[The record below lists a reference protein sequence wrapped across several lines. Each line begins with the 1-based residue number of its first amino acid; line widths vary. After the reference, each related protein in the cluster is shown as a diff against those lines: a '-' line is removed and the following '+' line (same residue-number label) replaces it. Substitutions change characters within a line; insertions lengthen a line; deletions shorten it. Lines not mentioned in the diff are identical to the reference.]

1 MKLGRSLRHLF
12 MLPHAAQ
19 RAFTPEVMQAIGA
32 AIHAG
37 EARHLGEIRFAV
49 EAAMPWSYLRRN
61 APTRQRAVMA
71 FGKLGVWDT
80 EHNSGVLIYL
90 NLADRDVEI
99 VADRGVAHRV
109 GAARWEQICK
119 TMEAEFRARRW
130 RDGALQGIALVHDA
144 LAEVLPAQGVRENE
158 VPDRP
163 VIL

>member
-1 MKLGRSLRHLF
+1 MTLGRHLRHWF
-12 MLPHAAQ
+12 MLPRAAQ
-19 RAFTPEVMQAIGA
+19 RVFTPAVMQAIAA
-32 AIHAG
+32 AIRAG
-37 EARHLGEIRFAV
+37 EARHQGEVRFAV
-49 EAAMPWSYLRRN
+49 EAALPWSYLRRN
-61 APTRQRAVMA
+61 APARQRAVMA
-71 FGKLGVWDT
+71 FSKLGVWDT

-119 TMEAEFRARRW
+119 AMEAEFRAGHW
-130 RDGALQGIALVHDA
+130 REGALQGIALVHDA
-144 LAEVLPAQGVRENE
+144 LAEVLPAQGVRDNE